1 MIHSLLLNSYLPPWC
16 VIFHHFSQSAR
27 LQHHMKLPSL
37 LFSQSL
43 PYLLWICICKRW
55 ECVLVRQT
63 QNQNIPR
70 SIPYSWFSKLPL
82 SSLFSSSSSS
92 SFSCSMFSF
101 SSFTS
106 FTFLLLL
113 LRHLLLLCLE
123 SVFSIYSSFF
133 FVMIR

>member
-16 VIFHHFSQSAR
+16 VTFHHFSQSSR
-27 LQHHMKLPSL
+27 LQHHMKLSSL

-70 SIPYSWFSKLPL
+70 SIPFSRFSKLPL
-82 SSLFSSSSSS
+82 SSLFSSS

-113 LRHLLLLCLE
+113 LCHLLLLCLE